1 MLLVKNA
8 GLSLKM
14 ALRSISSNK
23 MRAMLTMLG
32 IIIGVIALVVLVSLV
47 NGATSSV
54 TNRISSLGSS
64 LLTVT
69 ISDDKGSPI
78 RLETMQEWVKK
89 EATLGRMAP
98 NASDSLTA
106 SGKEGSGSVTVY
118 GTTTDYYT
126 IQGLQLSQG
135 RWLKASDMTNATYA
149 CVINETSAEKLIGY
163 TDCVGQA
170 IYIGG
175 IKFTVVGVLRD
186 DSNNLTSVF
195 SSGKMVAYVSYEMLI
210 RLSNSVTKNI
220 TSFYVSAPEGGTVNN
235 AKATMTTILMER
247 FEQDEDAFSVSSQDA
262 LEDTMS
268 SVTSVLMVMLGG
280 IAAISLV
287 VGGIGI
293 MNIMMVTVT
302 ERTREIGIRKAIGAT
317 RGIILTQFLM
327 EAVVLC
333 MMGCGLGIFLSWAI
347 LQIVNTVVSSLEMT
361 FYLNLTVVAI
371 AVAFCFVIGIV
382 FGLYPANKAA
392 KMKPIDALHYG
403 G

>member
-69 ISDDKGSPI
+69 VSDDKGSPI
-78 RLETMQEWVKK
+78 RLETMEEWVKK

-220 TSFYVSAPEGGTVNN
+220 TSFYVSAAEGGTVNN
-235 AKATMTTILMER
+235 AKTTMTTILMER